1 MEDVIQR
8 FIQDMIKNA
17 GIDNMPDDFKKTY
30 SEKLAV
36 EAQRRLGIMA
46 IAELD
51 EQGAKDFEEFIAK
64 NQSPEPQKTLEFF
77 NSRISNFETKVQET
91 LTKFAEEFISGAE
104 KLKGTKLS

>member
-1 MEDVIQR
+1 MV
-8 FIQDMIKNA
+8 KKA

-30 SEKLAV
+30 NEKLAV
-36 EAQRRLGIMA
+36 EAQRRLGMMA

-64 NQSPEPQKTLEFF
+64 NPSPEPKKTLEFF
-77 NSRISNFETKVQET
+77 NSKITDFQTKVENT

-104 KLKGTKLS
+104 KLKGTKLG